1 LLAGGLLPS
10 SRILGDWPG
19 LKEEALYEGR
29 DLAATID
36 VRAAY
41 ASVMGYV
48 FDRDHQSMCRN
59 AFYGADLPNL
69 TKAIFG

>member
-1 LLAGGLLPS
+1 
-10 SRILGDWPG
+10 
-19 LKEEALYEGR
+19 LKKEALYEGR

-41 ASVMGYV
+41 ASVMGHV

-59 AFYGADLPNL
+59 AFYGADLPDL